1 MYTAGPSTG
10 FTAKG
15 RATRER
21 ILQSAARVILDDGL
35 SGLSLDKVRQA
46 AAVSGSQLSH
56 YYTDKQALIRA
67 VMERQMEVVLGF
79 HRQPVLGGLD
89 TFDDFERWLDLN
101 MRYLRKIGYTGTPTY
116 HALAGQLMKS
126 DEQTRHTLAAGYE
139 QWISLLEQ
147 SFQRMLDRGIL
158 VTSADPKALAMV
170 VVAGHQGAG
179 TLTFA
184 YRQEWPLS
192 DTLRFVVN
200 YLRLFAADPAERVAP
215 PPRRQRGRRKPTVV
229 VDDASQ
235 RFTRKGLA
243 TRARIIDGAAE
254 LMFRDGVGGTSLD
267 DVRRAVGV
275 SGSQIAHYFAGK
287 RDLTRQVIA
296 ARADDVLEFH
306 RRPEFSQLGSI
317 AAIRAWAKACERQL
331 ETVYLRGGC
340 IYGSLTGELLEDAEV
355 LDDLAAGY
363 EKWIDLFYSGLSAM
377 HSKGELVEQA
387 DPHHLAVSLV
397 AAHQGGT
404 MLAFATGHPEPFCA
418 VVGAVVDYVASFA
431 VTPEKRSRRAISRR
445 SAKS

>member
-1 MYTAGPSTG
+1 MSTAGPSTG

-21 ILQSAARVILDDGL
+21 ILQSAAQIILDDGL
-35 SGLSLDKVRQA
+35 SGLSLDKVRQVA
-46 AAVSGSQLSH
+46 SVSGSQLSH

-67 VMERQMEVVLGF
+67 VLERQMEVVLGF
-79 HRQPVLGGLD
+79 HRQPTLGGLGN
-89 TFDDFERWLDLN
+89 FDDFERWLDLN
-101 MRYLRKIGYTGTPTY
+101 MRYLRKIGYAGTPTY

-126 DEQTRHTLAAGYE
+126 DAQTRRALATGYE
-139 QWISLLEQ
+139 QWISQLEQ
-147 SFQRMLDRGIL
+147 SFQRMLDRGVL
-158 VTSADPKALAMV
+158 VTSADPEALAMV

-200 YLRLFAADPAERVAP
+200 YLRLFAADPAERVAR
-215 PPRRQRGRRKPTVV
+215 PPRRHRGRRKPTVV
-229 VDDASQ
+229 VDDAAQ

-254 LMFRDGVGGTSLD
+254 LMFREGVGGTSLD

-275 SGSQIAHYFAGK
+275 SGSQIAHYFTDK

-306 RRPEFSQLGSI
+306 KQPELADLGSL
-317 AAIRAWAKACERQL
+317 AAIRTWAKACERQL
-331 ETVYLRGGC
+331 EKVYLRGGC
-340 IYGSLTGELLEDAEV
+340 IYGSLTGELLEEAEV

-363 EKWIDLFYSGLSAM
+363 EKWIDLFCAGLSAM
-377 HSKGELVEQA
+377 RSRGELVEQA
-387 DPHHLAVSLV
+387 DPRHLAVALV

-404 MLAFATGHPEPFCA
+404 MLAFATGRPEPFRA
-418 VVGAVVDYVASFA
+418 VVGAAVDYVASFA
-431 VTPEKRSRRAISRR
+431 STPEKRSGRVPTRTATP
-445 SAKS
+445 